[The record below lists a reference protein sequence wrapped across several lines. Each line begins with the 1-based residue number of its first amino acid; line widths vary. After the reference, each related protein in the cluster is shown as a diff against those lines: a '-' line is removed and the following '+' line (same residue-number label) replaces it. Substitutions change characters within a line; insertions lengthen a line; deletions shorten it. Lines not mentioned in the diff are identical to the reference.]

1 MKKGVKLEII
11 ALMPTFFTHCTHCMT
26 AMKLCELSPI
36 SSQLEEYP
44 ADVRELYFK
53 VSNLVQNIWRD
64 FGNKVS
70 IQVIDKASMP
80 GLWKVIR
87 YRIKQTPVFIING
100 RKIFE
105 TTPSY
110 EELKRELIN
119 VGVLP

>member
-1 MKKGVKLEII
+1 MKNGVKLEII

-26 AMKLCELSPI
+26 AMKLCKLSPI

-44 ADVRELYFK
+44 ADVKELYFK

-70 IQVIDKASMP
+70 IRVIDRASMS

-105 TTPSY
+105 TMPSY
-110 EELKRELIN
+110 GELKRELIN
-119 VGVLP
+119 AGALP